1 MSNLFKVMFLSSALF
16 LSACSV
22 DDVTDAD
29 KYTKPT
35 VNAGADQL
43 HTLPVHTITLSGS
56 AKTYPK
62 HVYEIKTIRWTQ
74 LSGPQQLTVLNS
86 DSLNATLINP
96 TVAGTYIFELYVK
109 DSARRTNTDR
119 VTVILHEQAQ
129 MTSARMSAGFHDD
142 YDEIWHSVAE
152 NYTAYDQIEDKWHE
166 IYQPYKIKADN
177 IDTAKEW
184 QKLVQEMLLEVK
196 DARLVIN
203 PFVHS
208 QSLASSQALA
218 RDQPLAHPQQVK
230 QTPKGFETSYL
241 RWETNNNIGL
251 ITFNDLSSVN
261 LKQLNKEINQALIG
275 LKDTHELWLDFPEKV
290 QINEQVALQLMML
303 FTHKATH
310 LYLDAQADDISELLI
325 NSNPLLPQSI
335 VRMKKVHSHQ
345 AVEVIEEYLLT
356 QELGVTEFIFKQKY
370 VVTAIYL

>member
-1 MSNLFKVMFLSSALF
+1 MSNLIKVMFLSSMLF

-22 DDVTDAD
+22 DDITDAD

-43 HTLPVHTITLSGS
+43 HTLPIHTITLSGS

-62 HVYEIKTIRWTQ
+62 HIYEIKTIRWTQ
-74 LSGPQQLTVLNS
+74 ISGPQQLTVLNS
-86 DSLNATLINP
+86 DSLKATLINP
-96 TVAGTYIFELYVK
+96 TVAGTYTFELYVK

-142 YDEIWHSVAE
+142 YDEIRHSVAE
-152 NYTAYDQIEDKWHE
+152 NYTAYAQIEDKWQE

-177 IDTAKEW
+177 IDTEKEW
-184 QKLVQEMLLEVK
+184 QKLVREMLLEVN

-208 QSLASSQALA
+208 QPFVRAQSFV
-218 RDQPLAHPQQVK
+218 RYQPLAHPQQVK
-230 QTPKGFETSYL
+230 QTLKGVESSYL

-251 ITFNDLSSVN
+251 ITFNDLSSAN
-261 LKQLNKEINQALIG
+261 LNQLNKDIKQALKE
-275 LKDTHELWLDFPEKV
+275 LKDTHELWLNFPEKG

-310 LYLDAQADDISELLI
+310 IHLDTQAGDVSQLLI
-325 NSNPLLPQSI
+325 SSNPLLPQSI
-335 VRMKKVHSHQ
+335 VRMKKVDSHQ
-345 AVEVIEEYLLT
+345 TVEVIEEYLLT
-356 QELGVTEFIFKQKY
+356 QELGIPEFLFKQEFAVTVKY
-370 VVTAIYL
+370 L

>member
-96 TVAGTYIFELYVK
+96 TVVGTYIFELYVK

-177 IDTAKEW
+177 IDTKKEW
-184 QKLVQEMLLEVK
+184 LKLVQEMLLEVK

-208 QSLASSQALA
+208 QSLA
-218 RDQPLAHPQQVK
+218 HPKQVK
-230 QTPKGFETSYL
+230 QTPKGFETLYL

-261 LKQLNKEINQALIG
+261 LKQLNKEINQALTG
-275 LKDTHELWLDFPEKV
+275 LKDTHELWLDFPEKG

-310 LYLDAQADDISELLI
+310 IYLDAQADDISELLI
-325 NSNPLLPQSI
+325 SSNPLLPQSI
-335 VRMKKVHSHQ
+335 VRMKKAHSHQ
-345 AVEVIEEYLLT
+345 AVEVIEQYLLA
-356 QELGVTEFIFKQKY
+356 QELGVPEFIFNQKY

>member
-96 TVAGTYIFELYVK
+96 TVVGTYIFELYVK

-177 IDTAKEW
+177 IDTKKEW
-184 QKLVQEMLLEVK
+184 LKLVQEMLLEVK

-208 QSLASSQALA
+208 QSLASSQALPL
-218 RDQPLAHPQQVK
+218 DQPLAHPKQVK

-275 LKDTHELWLDFPEKV
+275 LKDTHELWLDFPEKG

-310 LYLDAQADDISELLI
+310 IYLDAQADDISELLI
-325 NSNPLLPQSI
+325 SSNPLLPQSI
-335 VRMKKVHSHQ
+335 VRMKKAHSHQ
-345 AVEVIEEYLLT
+345 AVEVIEQYLLA
-356 QELGVTEFIFKQKY
+356 QELGVPEFIFNQKY

>member
-86 DSLNATLINP
+86 DSLSATLINP

-177 IDTAKEW
+177 IDTKKEW
-184 QKLVQEMLLEVK
+184 QKLVQEMLLEIK

-218 RDQPLAHPQQVK
+218 LDQPLVHPKQVK

-261 LKQLNKEINQALIG
+261 LKQLNKEINQALIR

-310 LYLDAQADDISELLI
+310 IHLDTQADDISQLLI
-325 NSNPLLPQSI
+325 SSNPLLPQSI
-335 VRMKKVHSHQ
+335 VRMKKVDSHQ
-345 AVEVIEEYLLT
+345 TVEVIEEYLLT
-356 QELGVTEFIFKQKY
+356 QELGIPEFLFKQEFAVTVKY
-370 VVTAIYL
+370 L